1 MASPRGGGDETVT
14 LQAVTETPRR
24 RTLVASFVRERTP
37 PGELPLGRRKRL
49 KAESS
54 ARSRARCRLDPEKHD
69 QYLIKERER
78 KTLSRGVQY
87 GPWRQKACERIRA
100 ERDRSRA
107 EQIAAGQ
114 QLLIAEREERGQI
127 GSRGSKHKA
136 VRQGPPGWCDTG
148 GWIWT
153 INGRISDVSR
163 IEFDDGSEGWTSGMW
178 REGGSALCGI
188 CACEQCHITQHCG
201 VGSARL

>member
-1 MASPRGGGDETVT
+1 MASPRGGGHETVT
-14 LQAVTETPRR
+14 LQAETQTPRR
-24 RTLVASFVRERTP
+24 RTLVASFVRQRTP

-54 ARSRARCRLDPEKHD
+54 ARSRAMCRLDPEKHD
-69 QYLIKERER
+69 QYLVKERER

-107 EQIAAGQ
+107 EQNAATDQ
-114 QLLIAEREERGQI
+114 MLIAEREERGQI

-136 VRQGPPGWCDTG
+136 VRQGPPGWCDT
-148 GWIWT
+148 
-153 INGRISDVSR
+153 RS
-163 IEFDDGSEGWTSGMW
+163 
-178 REGGSALCGI
+178 GGSGRSMAASQMCPGSNSMTALRVPHVRCG
-188 CACEQCHITQHCG
+188 ER
-201 VGSARL
+201 VGPSYVVSARASSVT